1 MRAVIEKRNCLNRE
15 EGSSLVEFALMS
27 AAFLTILIGS
37 FEALLA
43 FYTNHFLSEAAR
55 EASRYAMVRG
65 STSCTNTPNL
75 SNCNV
80 TAAQIQT
87 FVQGLGYPG
96 ITSSQIAV
104 TTTWCAASS
113 AQPTT
118 WSACTATTSPA
129 PGNLVNVVVAYP
141 FSLHVPFVSNN
152 WALNLSSTSQ
162 MVIAQ

>member
-1 MRAVIEKRNCLNRE
+1 MLAVIGKRNCLDRE

-27 AAFLTILIGS
+27 AVFLTMLIGS

-65 STSCTNTPNL
+65 STSCINTPKL
-75 SNCNV
+75 SNCNA
-80 TAAQIQT
+80 TTTQIQT
-87 FVQGLGYPG
+87 YVRGLAYPG

-113 AQPTT
+113 TQPTT
-118 WSACTATTSPA
+118 WSACTDATPPA

-141 FSLHVPFVSNN
+141 FSLNVPFVSNN
-152 WALNLSSTSQ
+152 WTLNLSSTSQ

>member
-1 MRAVIEKRNCLNRE
+1 MRAVIGKRNCLNRE

-141 FSLHVPFVSNN
+141 FSLNVPFASNGT
-152 WALNLSSTSQ
+152 LNMSSTSQ
-162 MVIAQ
+162 MVISQ